1 MLNITVE
8 HGTKDRE
15 HPFVMVSRSLIED
28 KEISNDLKMLIIY
41 CLSKNSSWV
50 FHASDLQ
57 KSLNISRS
65 TLYRLLR
72 EGIGHGYL
80 SREQQKTD
88 KNRFSQ
94 VKYFIFENKISGF
107 VRTEFK
113 EKVTCAKNDTREFK
127 ECLPCAKTSSAENC
141 TLTNKDT
148 SNNDGLVW
156 STRVR
161 EEVQKPAEQTSTAP
175 PVEEIK
181 YRTRYSG
188 IKSITRS
195 DIFSAFVG
203 SVFATDVLTAA
214 IQEFSLFKHPIS
226 DPIAFIRKIA
236 ERITSEQ
243 PKNKPQKPKEKVEK
257 SMPQK
262 KASTSEKPV
271 KKSRICTKTW
281 KVIYE

>member
-8 HGTKDRE
+8 HGLKDQD

-28 KEISNDLKMLIIY
+28 KEISNNLKMLIIY
-41 CLSKNSSWV
+41 CLSKSKTWV
-50 FHASDLQ
+50 FQIADLQ
-57 KSLNISRS
+57 KVLNMSRRNI
-65 TLYRLLR
+65 YYLLE
-72 EGIGHGYL
+72 EGIKFGYL
-80 SREQQKTD
+80 SKEQQKTEHN
-88 KNRFSQ
+88 KFLP
-94 VKYFIFENKISGF
+94 VKYYFYETKIPGF

-113 EKVTCAKNDTREFK
+113 EKVPCAKNDTREFK
-127 ECLPCAKTSSAENC
+127 KCLPCAKSRNAENC
-141 TLTNKDT
+141 TLTNNDT